1 MHDAE
6 IQQQFVTLRAQG
18 RSFTRIATELNVAR
32 RTLVDWSR
40 KFQFEIQNQRAI
52 ELEALREKFLAPR
65 EERLQHLGAQLAAV
79 EAELKQRSI
88 AELST
93 PRLFVLADSLRRQL
107 LREAG
112 DSEVRFSSPVEE
124 IPKDEFHEQAQDWA
138 A

>member
-6 IQQQFVTLRAQG
+6 TQQKFVELRAQG
-18 RSFTRIATELNVAR
+18 RSFSRIATELNVAR

-52 ELEALREKFLAPR
+52 ELEALQEKFLAPR
-65 EERLQHLGAQLAAV
+65 EERLQRLGVQLAAV

-93 PRLFVLADSLRRQL
+93 PRLFSLAESLRRQL
-107 LREAG
+107 QREAG
-112 DSEVRFSSPVEE
+112 GDEVRFSSPVEG

>member
-6 IQQQFVTLRAQG
+6 TQRKFVELRAQG
-18 RSFTRIATELNVAR
+18 RSFSRIATELNVAR
-32 RTLVDWSR
+32 RTLIDWSR

-52 ELEALREKFLAPR
+52 ELEALQEKFLATR
-65 EERLQHLGAQLAAV
+65 EERLQRLGAQLTAV

-93 PRLFVLADSLRRQL
+93 PRLFALADSLRRQIQ
-107 LREAG
+107 REAG
-112 DSEVRFSSPVEE
+112 GNEVRFSSPVEE
-124 IPKDEFHEQAQDWA
+124 IPKEEFHEQAQDWA

>member
-1 MHDAE
+1 MHDQE
-6 IQQQFVTLRAQG
+6 TQQKFVTLRAQG
-18 RSFTRIATELNVAR
+18 RSFSRIATELNVAR

-52 ELEALREKFLAPR
+52 ELEALQEKYLATR
-65 EERLQHLGAQLAAV
+65 EERLARLGGQLAAV

-93 PRLFVLADSLRRQL
+93 PRLFALADSLRRQL

-112 DSEVRFSSPVEE
+112 DNEVRFSSPVEE

>member
-6 IQQQFVTLRAQG
+6 TQQKFVELRAQG
-18 RSFTRIATELNVAR
+18 RSFSRIATELNVAR

-52 ELEALREKFLAPR
+52 ELEALQEKFLAPR
-65 EERLQHLGAQLAAV
+65 EERLQRLGAQLAAV
-79 EAELKQRSI
+79 EAEMKQRSI

-93 PRLFVLADSLRRQL
+93 PRLFSLAESLRRQL
-107 LREAG
+107 QREAG
-112 DSEVRFSSPVEE
+112 GDEVRFSSPVEE

>member
-1 MHDAE
+1 MHDQE
-6 IQQQFVTLRAQG
+6 TQQKFVELRAQG
-18 RSFTRIATELNVAR
+18 RSFTRLATELNVAR

-52 ELEALREKFLAPR
+52 ELEALQEKYLAPR
-65 EERLQHLGAQLAAV
+65 EERLQHLGAQLTAV

-93 PRLFVLADSLRRQL
+93 PRLFALADSLRRQIQ
-107 LREAG
+107 REAG
-112 DSEVRFSSPVEE
+112 NGEVRFSSPVEE